1 MAEPRESIWSVKRR
15 TRILY
20 FAAFSILVI
29 ISVTLVSIYETAV
42 NDKDTLYETWKAITD
57 TSSRMAPAWVVISLV
72 VAEIGDW
79 IMVLAEAFREYKQK
93 KQEKRVKEERAQGLA
108 EGRNQGLA
116 EGLSKAF
123 VQWEAWNNRRL
134 EAEKNNLPFNEPP
147 PSLKDSEN
155 GSASS

>member
-93 KQEKRVKEERAQGLA
+93 KQEQRVQESLVKGRVEGRA
-108 EGRNQGLA
+108 EGRA
-116 EGLSKAF
+116 ELQA
-123 VQWEAWNNRRL
+123 QWEAWLERRL
-134 EAEKNNLPFNEPP
+134 EAEKNNLPFNELP